1 MKTFKFSFLTAIQ
14 VKLFCQVLLVLKV
27 KMKSKRATK
36 DGKITVD
43 RFKCFFFIMGDHSN
57 GFTLFFYFSVFKTLV
72 CAHLGKMKGNTQF
85 HCTCK

>member
-1 MKTFKFSFLTAIQ
+1 MKTFKFSCLTAIQ

-57 GFTLFFYFSVFKTLV
+57 GFYFVFLLL
-72 CAHLGKMKGNTQF
+72 CF
-85 HCTCK
+85 